1 MGLKIGVTGASGLV
15 GGATSVALVAA
26 GHDVVPMVRDRSRDG
41 LYWNPTAGEID
52 LDGLG
57 ELDGIIH
64 LAAEGIA
71 ADRWNKAKKARILD
85 SRVQGTRLIAESL
98 ARLARRPSFL
108 ISASAIGYYGEQGDK
123 KLREGDAAGD
133 GFLADVCR
141 AWESETQVATDA
153 GVRVVIARIAMVLS
167 AKDGALKKMLLPF
180 KLGVGGRIGSGRQ
193 YWSWI
198 SLHDLVEVLRFAA
211 EHEEVSGPLNAVAPH
226 PVTNAEFTKELGRAL
241 RRPTIFPMPAFAAKL
256 ALGEMAE
263 ALLLPSA
270 RVVPD
275 KLQQLGFKFQHAT
288 LREALD
294 AELA

>member
-1 MGLKIGVTGASGLV
+1 
-15 GGATSVALVAA
+15 
-26 GHDVVPMVRDRSRDG
+26 MVRDRSRDG